1 MNLRYTNQFCS
12 LASMHEKDQAIAPWF
27 ESLLGCKVMPAKIN
41 TDLLGTFSG
50 EIERELSPSACVKE
64 KCYRGMIEGNTQLGI
79 ASEGS
84 FGPYPF
90 LPFVYADYE
99 ILFFI
104 DKAIGFELMISRVFL
119 ETNFSAKS
127 VSNRTELLAF
137 GKKALFPSHGLILRP
152 NNKANNG
159 LLYKGI
165 QNLEGLDIAYT
176 NCLKESPD
184 QKVWVET
191 DMRAHMNPTRMKA
204 IGELAK
210 EMALRLSTPCPACE
224 IPGWG
229 IVSKIK
235 GLGCMACG
243 APTELPLKE
252 VYSCCKCEYKIEVN
266 PEIRNAAPQ
275 YCQFCNP

>member
-1 MNLRYTNQFCS
+1 MNLRYTNQVCS
-12 LASMHEKDQAIAPWF
+12 LASMHEKDRAISPWF
-27 ESLLGCKVMPAKIN
+27 ESLLGCKVLTAKIN

-64 KCYRGMIEGNTQLGI
+64 KCYRGMEEGNTQLGI

-90 LPFVYADYE
+90 LPFAYADHE
-99 ILFFI
+99 ILFFT
-104 DKAIGFELMISRVFL
+104 DKVLGFELMISKVFL
-119 ETNFSAKS
+119 ETNFSGKW
-127 VSNRTELLAF
+127 VHNTDELLAF
-137 GKKALFPSHGLILRP
+137 AKKALFPSHALILRP
-152 NNKANNG
+152 TNTNPAACV
-159 LLYKGI
+159 YKGI
-165 QNLEGLDIAYT
+165 QDVKNLEEAFAKCINQSTD
-176 NCLKESPD
+176 K
-184 QKVWVET
+184 KVWVET

-210 EMALRLSTPCPACE
+210 EMACRLSTSCPACD

-229 IVSKIK
+229 MVSKIK

-243 APTELPLKE
+243 APTEVPLKE
-252 VYSCCKCEYKIEVN
+252 IYSCCKCEYKIEAS
-266 PEIRNAAPQ
+266 PEIRHADPQ